1 MLFISSRKAKNERPP
16 GEKTKKKPPLSY
28 YTQEREGWPALVLLS
43 SESATQKEIQINA
56 TRMETNG
63 KRKTVDKKK
72 NQSLGQNE
80 IATVPRKV

>member
-16 GEKTKKKPPLSY
+16 GEKRKKTPLSY
-28 YTQEREGWPALVLLS
+28 YTQERAGWPALSLLS